1 MPDEWHSTVLQVEL
15 LFVQL
20 DISYFAMNKEVPQIL
35 GVVKVSFFIS
45 VSLPND
51 E

>member
-1 MPDEWHSTVLQVEL
+1 MEL

-51 E
+51 K

>member
-1 MPDEWHSTVLQVEL
+1 MRLHCTSIEL
-15 LFVQL
+15 LLVQL
-20 DISYFAMNKEVPQIL
+20 DISRSVPIEEVLQIL
-35 GVVKVSFFIS
+35 VVLKVRLLIS

>member
-1 MPDEWHSTVLQVEL
+1 MEL

-20 DISYFAMNKEVPQIL
+20 DISYFAMNKEVRQIL
-35 GVVKVSFFIS
+35 VVVKISVLIS